1 MKENNNIK
9 NVFLHFDND
18 DTGIKAARSYIKY
31 FSNKKYKV
39 EYHPAPFGKDINDYL
54 CVKKG
59 IKDRNE
65 LQKVDN
71 LVQKEVPI
79 L

>member
-1 MKENNNIK
+1 M
-9 NVFLHFDND
+9 HFDND
-18 DTGIKAARSYIKY
+18 YTGIKTARSYIKY
-31 FSNKKYKV
+31 LSNKKYIVKYNPV
-39 EYHPAPFGKDINDYL
+39 PFGKDINDYL
-54 CVKKG
+54 CIKKG